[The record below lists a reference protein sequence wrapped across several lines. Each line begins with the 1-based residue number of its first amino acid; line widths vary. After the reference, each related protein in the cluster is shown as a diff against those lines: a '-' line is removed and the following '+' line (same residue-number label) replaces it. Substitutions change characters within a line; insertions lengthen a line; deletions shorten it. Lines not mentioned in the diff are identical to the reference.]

1 MHIFDCELP
10 TSHHTF
16 IVLEVLCHSECVYV
30 HVCVCVCASVSVCA
44 CVRVRVCDNVCFGH
58 SVRVIQKPAPVAYL
72 EAMGIVID
80 GGEL

>member
-10 TSHHTF
+10 TSHHPF
-16 IVLEVLCHSECVYV
+16 IVLEVLCYSVCVYV
-30 HVCVCVCASVSVCA
+30 VFVVSVCE
-44 CVRVRVCDNVCFGH
+44 RERDSVCFGH